1 MVTKITIGGWL
12 RKSNCAELK
21 MGQLQTIK
29 DPRHTQ
35 KYLAK
40 FELLLLSV
48 KIQVL
53 RILDS

>member
-48 KIQVL
+48 KIQVI